1 MAAALA
7 ANALIGFDQTAVA
20 VALRDIHDELGG
32 SAASL
37 QWVITAYLLALA
49 VFMISAGRLADHLG
63 RKRLFMVGLVLFGTG
78 SAGCAVA
85 PSLVTLL
92 VLRFVQGTGAALL
105 QPLALAIVT
114 TTVGPERRGWGV
126 GVLAVGGTTFLSIG
140 PLVAGAILAFASWRW
155 IFLVTVPVVVASGL
169 LAARNVREST
179 AADPTPVDWPGIAL
193 LLLALF
199 AVVAGVT
206 QLADWGPWSWAL
218 VAIGIVLLAV
228 FVDDQRRSPIAFLE
242 LGMLRDRMLV
252 TSLSALF
259 AIQFVVLGVTVYL
272 ALYLTKG
279 LGETALV
286 AGCFIGLAG
295 VFSPLLSITTGRL
308 TDRWG
313 PRRLV
318 VPGLVLATAG
328 LVLLALV
335 PAGSGVVWLLPGVLV
350 FGVSRPSVFTPA
362 SVGPLASLTERQRAL
377 ASSLVTEARQLGAV
391 LGVGVLGAVFTAVA
405 GSDVERGPAA
415 AGDGFRAA
423 MLGAAAVTAAVAV
436 VVARRMPAGR
446 GLPRSEAGPGGD
458 ALRAGR

>member
-1 MAAALA
+1 MVAALA

-63 RKRLFMVGLVLFGTG
+63 RRRLFLVGLVLFGAG

-85 PSLVTLL
+85 PSLVVLL

-126 GVLAVGGTTFLSIG
+126 GVLAVGGTAFLSVA
-140 PLVAGAILAFASWRW
+140 PLVAGAILAVASWRW
-155 IFLVTVPVVVASGL
+155 IFLVTLPVVVVSGV
-169 LAARNVREST
+169 LARRDVHETT
-179 AADPTPVDWPGIAL
+179 AADPTPVDWLGIGL

-199 AVVAGVT
+199 ATVTGVT
-206 QLADWGPWSWAL
+206 QLADWGPWSWVL
-218 VAIGIVLLAV
+218 VLVGVALLAA
-228 FVDDQRRSPIAFLE
+228 FLDQQRRSPIAFLE
-242 LGMLRDRMLV
+242 LGLLRDRMLV
-252 TSLSALF
+252 SSLSALF

-279 LGETALV
+279 LGETALL

-318 VPGLVLATAG
+318 LPGLVAATAG
-328 LVLLALV
+328 LALLGLV
-335 PAGSGVVWLLPGVLV
+335 PAGSRLVWLVPGVLV
-350 FGVSRPSVFTPA
+350 FGVSRPAVFTPA

-405 GSDVERGPAA
+405 GSDLEAGPAA

-423 MLGAAAVTAAVAV
+423 MLGAATVTAAVAV
-436 VVARRMPAGR
+436 LVARRMPGR
-446 GLPRSEAGPGGD
+446 RAPGAEAGPGGNG
-458 ALRAGR
+458 LRAGR